1 MTDNRPVTALALTRG
16 PAAAVLAVLDRDG
29 EEARIVG
36 GAVRNALLG
45 VPPGD
50 IDIAT
55 TALPDEVIRRTTAAG
70 FRPVATGIEH
80 GTVTVVADGVPFEVT
95 TLRQDIETYGRRAK
109 VVFGRDWRL
118 DAQRRDFTIN
128 ALFLSRDGTIHDYV
142 GGGADL
148 AAHRVR
154 FIGDPATRIA
164 EDYLRILRFF
174 RFHASYGEGAP
185 DPAGLAAGIRARER
199 IASLSRERVRMEL
212 MKLLIAPRAGPTL
225 AVMTE
230 AGILGPVLGG
240 VPLVGSFTRM
250 EAIEAASGLA
260 PDACRRLGALAVFI
274 VEDAERLAE
283 RLRLSN
289 AETERLASMAQAWWQ
304 LSGRGR
310 RACAA
315 GAALPIGRATLWRS
329 RGAGMVARAAE
340 RCRSGLASR
349 LDVAATMEAAD
360 VSAQGRGLD
369 RSRRRQ
375 GPRARP
381 RTGGRRSGLGG
392 GGLSTRG
399 SGACGDRGCGRTF
412 EVLIDPRKKRPRGRC
427 PGAWA
432 SGFDLNVWTCSAP
445 PVELV
450 VEAEANHRGVEL
462 VDVAGERRTR
472 RRERRA
478 RRC

>member
-16 PAAAVLAVLDRDG
+16 PAGAVLAVLDRDG

-36 GAVRNALLG
+36 GAVRNVLLG
-45 VPPGD
+45 MPPGD

-128 ALFLSRDGTIHDYV
+128 ALFLSRDGAIHDYV
-142 GGGADL
+142 GGRADL

-154 FIGDPATRIA
+154 FIGDPAARIA

-250 EAIEAASGLA
+250 EEIEAASGLA

-304 LSGRGR
+304 LSAAAGEHAL
-310 RACAA
+310 RALLYRLGEQRFGDRVALAWSRAQA
-315 GAALPIGRATLWRS
+315 GAADPAWHRALTLPQRWKPPTFPLKAADLIA
-329 RGAGMVARAAE
+329 RGVAKGPALGHALAAAE
-340 RCRSGLASR
+340 AAW
-349 LDVAATMEAAD
+349 VAADFPREAAALAAIAD
-360 VSAQGRGLD
+360 AAA
-369 RSRRRQ
+369 RSK
-375 GPRARP
+375 
-381 RTGGRRSGLGG
+381 S
-392 GGLSTRG
+392 
-399 SGACGDRGCGRTF
+399 
-412 EVLIDPRKKRPRGRC
+412 
-427 PGAWA
+427 
-432 SGFDLNVWTCSAP
+432 
-445 PVELV
+445 
-450 VEAEANHRGVEL
+450 
-462 VDVAGERRTR
+462 
-472 RRERRA
+472 
-478 RRC
+478 

>member
-16 PAAAVLAVLDRDG
+16 PAGAVLAVLDRDG

-45 VPPGD
+45 MPPGD

-55 TALPDEVIRRTTAAG
+55 TALPNEIIRRTSAAG

-128 ALFLSRDGTIHDYV
+128 ALFLSRDGAIHDYV

-212 MKLLIAPRAGPTL
+212 MKLLVAPRCGRRSR
-225 AVMTE
+225 VMTE
-230 AGILGPVLGG
+230 AGFSAPCSAVCRWWEVLRGWKSEAHDR
-240 VPLVGSFTRM
+240 PCSRRLSTTRRWPCLSLRM
-250 EAIEAASGLA
+250 PS
-260 PDACRRLGALAVFI
+260 ACRAIAAEQRDRTRGIDGKGGGRLPAAADRRGAARCSTGWASNALAI
-274 VEDAERLAE
+274 
-283 RLRLSN
+283 
-289 AETERLASMAQAWWQ
+289 AWRWH
-304 LSGRGR
+304 
-310 RACAA
+310 
-315 GAALPIGRATLWRS
+315 GRAR
-329 RGAGMVARAAE
+329 
-340 RCRSGLASR
+340 
-349 LDVAATMEAAD
+349 
-360 VSAQGRGLD
+360 
-369 RSRRRQ
+369 
-375 GPRARP
+375 
-381 RTGGRRSGLGG
+381 
-392 GGLSTRG
+392 
-399 SGACGDRGCGRTF
+399 
-412 EVLIDPRKKRPRGRC
+412 
-427 PGAWA
+427 
-432 SGFDLNVWTCSAP
+432 N
-445 PVELV
+445 
-450 VEAEANHRGVEL
+450 
-462 VDVAGERRTR
+462 RTR
-472 RRERRA
+472 A
-478 RRC
+478 IDNGIAH